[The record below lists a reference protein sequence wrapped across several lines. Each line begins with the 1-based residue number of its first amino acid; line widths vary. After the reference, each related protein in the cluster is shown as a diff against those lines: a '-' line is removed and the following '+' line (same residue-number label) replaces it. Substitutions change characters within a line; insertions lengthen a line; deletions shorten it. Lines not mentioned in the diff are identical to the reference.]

1 MIGEI
6 IAIGDELTSG
16 RILNTTSHFAASQ
29 LFAAG
34 HEILAMATIG
44 DDTELIGHTLQQALG
59 RADFVVVTGGL
70 GPTTDDM
77 TNEAVASALDR
88 PSTFYPEI
96 FKKIQAH
103 GKNNSTNH
111 QIYLEKLAWLPE
123 GAHALHTEVKS
134 AGYFLVHDSKPVFFL
149 PGVPHEMKELLLE
162 TVITRLAVW
171 EGEDKVRK
179 VRQRLFKVLGMA
191 ESEINRK
198 LGHLEDRDPRVKIGY
213 YPVFPEVHV
222 NLTATGANQAEVD
235 NLFEKFTKQIES
247 VLGAFVYGSDTDT
260 LEKIIG
266 KILKQRGQTL
276 AVAESCTGG
285 LIGHTI
291 TRAPGSS
298 EYFLGGVVS
307 YSNAL
312 KERFLGVNRETLME
326 FGAVSAET
334 ARAMADGARR
344 QTAADYAIA
353 VTGIA
358 GPDGGTEEKPVG
370 TVYVGLA
377 TPEKVHNFLFN
388 FLGNRSQI
396 QRQACQAGLD
406 LLRRRLLDYELR
418 TV

>member
-1 MIGEI
+1 MLGEI

-34 HEILAMATIG
+34 HEIVAMVTIG
-44 DDTELIGHTLQQALG
+44 DEPDLIGQTLQQALG

-70 GPTTDDM
+70 GPTTDDL
-77 TNEAVASALDR
+77 TNAAVASALDR

-103 GKNNSTNH
+103 GNTLSANRK
-111 QIYLEKLAWLPE
+111 IFLEKLAWLPE

-134 AGYFLVHDSKPVFFL
+134 AGYFLVHDGKPVFFL

-171 EGEDKVRK
+171 DGEEVRK
-179 VRQRLFKVLGMA
+179 VRQKLFKVVGMA

-198 LGHLEDRDPRVKIGY
+198 LGHLEGRDPRVKIGY

-222 NLTATGANQAEVD
+222 NLTATGASAVEADGVFDKFNQ
-235 NLFEKFTKQIES
+235 QIES
-247 VLGAFVYGSDTDT
+247 VLGPFVYGSDTDT
-260 LEKIIG
+260 LEKVIG
-266 KILKQRGQTL
+266 SSLKERGQTL

-285 LIGHTI
+285 LLGHTI
-291 TRAPGSS
+291 TKAAGSS

-307 YSNAL
+307 YSNSL
-312 KERFLGVNRETLME
+312 KERFLGVNRETLLK
-326 FGAVSAET
+326 FGAVSSEV

-344 QTAADYAIA
+344 QTAADYALA

-358 GPDGGTEEKPVG
+358 GPAGGSEEKPVG
-370 TVYVGLA
+370 TVYIGLA
-377 TPEKVHNFLFN
+377 TPEKIHDFLFN
-388 FLGNRSQI
+388 FSGSRGRI
-396 QRQACQAGLD
+396 QRQACQAALD